1 MGIWGCDGG
10 GCISVSLG
18 EAVEMGEIKSSL
30 DESFLD
36 GLKKVGRF
44 GCAWK
49 LFLLGVVLKEMAL
62 VALPV
67 ITEALG

>member
-1 MGIWGCDGG
+1 M
-10 GCISVSLG
+10 SLG
-18 EAVEMGEIKSSL
+18 EAVEMGEIRSSL

-44 GCAWK
+44 VCAWK

>member
-1 MGIWGCDGG
+1 MGG

-18 EAVEMGEIKSSL
+18 EAMEIGEIKSSL

-44 GCAWK
+44 VCAWK
-49 LFLLGVVLKEMAL
+49 LFLLGVVLKEVAL
-62 VALPV
+62 VELPV
-67 ITEALG
+67 IIEALG